1 MGRVRSLARRSPS
14 DRRVARQTFWMGS
27 MTGVEVV
34 RGLAQVSITARI
46 LGPEGFGALAVIV
59 AVSTLIHGLLAL
71 PGGDTVTTFV
81 TRSVTEGRREEAGA
95 ILRLTMV
102 VSQGLSL
109 AAYAVVVALALTA
122 SSLLSISESHVNA
135 LLLYGLLGVFLATR
149 SETLA
154 VLRLADRMNLGLAVT
169 VAATLMSL
177 GLIVLAWRTD
187 GGLPAVVTAYVAAAA
202 VSGIGMFAAAAAS
215 ARKAS
220 VAGFLTSFS
229 LRSPSDVVRFQFGT
243 FARTKLGTLSQNLD
257 SVLMAQLAAPAEVGI
272 YRAARGIMDMVRR
285 PFQLIRF
292 GVQPEYSRQWY
303 SGQRAELRR
312 SFRRVTI
319 MSLSVAVVGFALL
332 AILHR
337 PIIRLVLGEGFAEAS
352 SPLLIMIPG
361 AFVASTAVY
370 SVLPVSTGRTWP
382 VLVSGTGAIL
392 ASVLVLLWL
401 VPQFGAEGAAW
412 ARTTYALVSAL
423 ILLPFMVPI
432 LKQDHSTQTATAAAA
447 RKQSSG
453 NDLASPGS

>member
-1 MGRVRSLARRSPS
+1 MGRVRSLLSPS

-71 PGGDTVTTFV
+71 PGG
-81 TRSVTEGRREEAGA
+81 RYRNYLRYAEHHRRAARGGRRDTPTHDGG
-95 ILRLTMV
+95 L
-102 VSQGLSL
+102 QGLSL

-215 ARKAS
+215 ARKAG

-423 ILLPFMVPI
+423 ILLPFMVSI

>member
-1 MGRVRSLARRSPS
+1 MGRVRSLAAQVLSPS

-27 MTGVEVV
+27 ITVVEVV

-59 AVSTLIHGLLAL
+59 AVSALIHGLVGL

-109 AAYAVVVALALTA
+109 AAYAIIVALALTA
-122 SSLLSISESHVNA
+122 SSLLGISDTHVNA
-135 LLLYGLLGVFLATR
+135 LLLYGLLGVSLATG
-149 SETLA
+149 SEALA

-187 GGLPAVVTAYVAAAA
+187 GGLPAVVTAYVAAA
-202 VSGIGMFAAAAAS
+202 VVNGIGMFAAAVAS
-215 ARKAS
+215 ARKAG
-220 VAGFLTSFS
+220 ADGFLTSLS
-229 LRSPSDVVRFQFGT
+229 LRAPSDVVRFQFGT
-243 FARTKLGTLSQNLD
+243 FARTKLGALVQNLD
-257 SVLMAQLAAPAEVGI
+257 SVLMAQFAAQADVGI
-272 YRAARGIMDMVRR
+272 YRAARQIADMARR

-303 SGQRAELRR
+303 SGEGTELRR
-312 SFRRVTI
+312 SFRRFAIVSV
-319 MSLSVAVVGFALL
+319 SLAAVGFALL
-332 AILHR
+332 AILHK
-337 PIIRLVLGEGFAEAS
+337 PIIGLVLGDGFAEAS

-370 SVLPVSTGRTWP
+370 SILPVATGRNSP
-382 VLVSGTGAIL
+382 MLVSMIAG
-392 ASVLVLLWL
+392 LVAFVAVMVWL
-401 VPQFGAEGAAW
+401 VPQYGAEGAAW
-412 ARTTYALVSAL
+412 ARTTYSLVATLALTPFVVS
-423 ILLPFMVPI
+423 IL
-432 LKQDHSTQTATAAAA
+432 
-447 RKQSSG
+447 RQSHRI
-453 NDLASPGS
+453 

>member
-1 MGRVRSLARRSPS
+1 MGRARSLAALVSSPS

-27 MTGVEVV
+27 ITVVEVV

-59 AVSTLIHGLLAL
+59 AVSTLIHGLMAL

-109 AAYAVVVALALTA
+109 AAFAVIVALALSA
-122 SSLLSISESHVNA
+122 SSLLGISESHVNA
-135 LLLYGLLGVFLATR
+135 LLLYGLLGVFLATG

-154 VLRLADRMNLGLAVT
+154 VLRLADRINLALAVT
-169 VAATLMSL
+169 LAATLTSL

-187 GGLPAVVTAYVAAAA
+187 GGLPEVVTAYVAAAA
-202 VSGIGMFAAAAAS
+202 ASGIGMFAAAAGS
-215 ARKAS
+215 ARKAG
-220 VAGFLTSFS
+220 VGGFLTSVS
-229 LRSPSDVVRFQFGT
+229 LRSPPDVIRFQYGT

-257 SVLMAQLAAPAEVGI
+257 YVLMAQFATAADMGI
-272 YRAARGIMDMVRR
+272 YRAARRIIDMTRR
-285 PFQLIRF
+285 PFSLIRF

-303 SGQRAELRR
+303 SGQGAELRR
-312 SFRRVTI
+312 SFRRFTI
-319 MSLSVAVVGFALL
+319 MSLSVAAVGLALL
-332 AILHR
+332 AILHK
-337 PIIRLVLGEGFAEAS
+337 PIISLVLGDGFAEAS

-370 SVLPVSTGRTWP
+370 RILPVATGRTSP
-382 VLVSGTGAIL
+382 NLAAGVAGLLASSAVLV
-392 ASVLVLLWL
+392 WL
-401 VPQFGAEGAAW
+401 VPQYGAEGAAW
-412 ARTTYALVSAL
+412 ARTTHSLVSAL
-423 ILLPFMVPI
+423 VMAPFVVSIL
-432 LKQDHSTQTATAAAA
+432 
-447 RKQSSG
+447 RQSYRI
-453 NDLASPGS
+453 

>member
-1 MGRVRSLARRSPS
+1 MGRVRSLLSPS

-59 AVSTLIHGLLAL
+59 AVSTLIHGLVGL

-109 AAYAVVVALALTA
+109 AAYAVIVALALTA
-122 SSLLSISESHVNA
+122 SSLLGISETHVNA
-135 LLLYGLLGVFLATR
+135 LLLYGLLGVFLATG
-149 SETLA
+149 SEALA
-154 VLRLADRMNLGLAVT
+154 VLRLADRVNLGLAVT
-169 VAATLMSL
+169 VAATLTSL

-202 VSGIGMFAAAAAS
+202 VSGIGMFAAAVAS
-215 ARKAS
+215 ARKAG
-220 VAGFLTSFS
+220 AGGFLTSLS
-229 LRSPSDVVRFQFGT
+229 LRAPSDVVRFQYGT

-257 SVLMAQLAAPAEVGI
+257 SVLMAQLAAPADVGI
-272 YRAARGIMDMVRR
+272 YRAARQIVDMARR

-292 GVQPEYSRQWY
+292 GLQPEYSRQWY
-303 SGQRAELRR
+303 SGEGAELRR
-312 SFRRVTI
+312 SFRRFTI
-319 MSLSVAVVGFALL
+319 MSLSMAAVGLALL
-332 AILHR
+332 AILHK
-337 PIIRLVLGEGFAEAS
+337 PIIGLVLGDGFAEAS

-370 SVLPVSTGRTWP
+370 SILPVATGRTSP
-382 VLVSGTGAIL
+382 MLVSMIAGLVASVGVLV
-392 ASVLVLLWL
+392 WL
-401 VPQFGAEGAAW
+401 VPQYGAEGAAW
-412 ARTTYALVSAL
+412 ARTTYSLVSAVV
-423 ILLPFMVPI
+423 LLPFIVSI
-432 LKQDHSTQTATAAAA
+432 L
-447 RKQSSG
+447 RQSYRI
-453 NDLASPGS
+453 

>member
-1 MGRVRSLARRSPS
+1 MGRVRSLLSPS

-27 MTGVEVV
+27 MTAVEVV

-95 ILRLTMV
+95 ILRLTLV

-109 AAYAVVVALALTA
+109 AAYAVIVALALTA
-122 SSLLSISESHVNA
+122 SSLLGISESHVNA
-135 LLLYGLLGVFLATR
+135 LLLYGLLGVFLATG
-149 SETLA
+149 SEALA

-202 VSGIGMFAAAAAS
+202 VNGIGMFAAAVAS
-215 ARKAS
+215 ARKAG
-220 VAGFLTSFS
+220 AGGLLTSLS
-229 LRSPSDVVRFQFGT
+229 LRAPSDVVRFQYGT
-243 FARTKLGTLSQNLD
+243 FARTKLGALVQNLD
-257 SVLMAQLAAPAEVGI
+257 SVLMAQFAAQADVGI
-272 YRAARGIMDMVRR
+272 YRAARQIADMARR

-303 SGQRAELRR
+303 SGEGTELRR
-312 SFRRVTI
+312 LISQIRHRVGLVGRPWGFCTARHTTQTHHWPRARGRVCGGILAIADHDPRGFRGQHGGVQHSARGHRSQLAYAGVDDSGTRGI
-319 MSLSVAVVGFALL
+319 CRRHGVVGP
-332 AILHR
+332 
-337 PIIRLVLGEGFAEAS
+337 PIWG
-352 SPLLIMIPG
+352 
-361 AFVASTAVY
+361 
-370 SVLPVSTGRTWP
+370 
-382 VLVSGTGAIL
+382 
-392 ASVLVLLWL
+392 
-401 VPQFGAEGAAW
+401 
-412 ARTTYALVSAL
+412 
-423 ILLPFMVPI
+423 
-432 LKQDHSTQTATAAAA
+432 
-447 RKQSSG
+447 
-453 NDLASPGS
+453 

>member
-1 MGRVRSLARRSPS
+1 
-14 DRRVARQTFWMGS
+14 
-27 MTGVEVV
+27 MTAVEVV

-59 AVSTLIHGLLAL
+59 AVSALIHGLLAL
-71 PGGDTVTTFV
+71 PGGDAVTTFV

-109 AAYAVVVALALTA
+109 AAYAVVVVLALTA

-215 ARKAS
+215 ARKAG

-272 YRAARGIMDMVRR
+272 YRAARGIMDMTRR

-292 GVQPEYSRQWY
+292 GVQAEYSRQWH
-303 SGQRAELRR
+303 SGQGEELRR
-312 SFRRVTI
+312 LLRRSTI
-319 MSLSVAVVGFALL
+319 VSLMLAAVGFGLL
-332 AILHR
+332 VVLHK
-337 PIIRLVLGEGFAEAS
+337 PIIRLVLGDGFAEVT

-361 AFVASTAVY
+361 AFVAGAAAY
-370 SVLPVSTGRTWP
+370 GILPVATGRTWP
-382 VLVSGTGAIL
+382 VLASGAGAIL
-392 ASVLVLLWL
+392 ASLSVLVWL
-401 VPQFGAEGAAW
+401 VPQYGADGAAW
-412 ARTTYALVSAL
+412 ARTTYSLVRAL
-423 ILLPFMVPI
+423 ILVPFIISI
-432 LKQDHSTQTATAAAA
+432 L
-447 RKQSSG
+447 RQSYRT
-453 NDLASPGS
+453 

>member
-1 MGRVRSLARRSPS
+1 MGRVRSLLSPS

-81 TRSVTEGRREEAGA
+81 TRSITEGRREEAGA

-202 VSGIGMFAAAAAS
+202 VNGIGMFAAAVAS
-215 ARKAS
+215 ARKAG
-220 VAGFLTSFS
+220 VGGFLTSLS
-229 LRSPSDVVRFQFGT
+229 LRSPSDVVRFQYWHVRKDKAGDT
-243 FARTKLGTLSQNLD
+243 GAESGLRLD
-257 SVLMAQLAAPAEVGI
+257 GPVCTGGRHRDLQG
-272 YRAARGIMDMVRR
+272 RAADHRHDQT
-285 PFQLIRF
+285 PFSTHTLRSAT
-292 GVQPEYSRQWY
+292 GVQQT
-303 SGQRAELRR
+303 
-312 SFRRVTI
+312 V
-319 MSLSVAVVGFALL
+319 
-332 AILHR
+332 
-337 PIIRLVLGEGFAEAS
+337 VLG
-352 SPLLIMIPG
+352 PG
-361 AFVASTAVY
+361 GGAAAFVAPNHHCVAHV
-370 SVLPVSTGRTWP
+370 GRRWVCDCSQYFTS
-382 VLVSGTGAIL
+382 L
-392 ASVLVLLWL
+392 
-401 VPQFGAEGAAW
+401 
-412 ARTTYALVSAL
+412 
-423 ILLPFMVPI
+423 
-432 LKQDHSTQTATAAAA
+432 
-447 RKQSSG
+447 
-453 NDLASPGS
+453 